1 MKLFSSFGLLSL
13 RIYAQIAG
21 APPLTIPKAS
31 VFLDSNGNKIGDYYT
46 EERRYWVELEDI
58 SPYLVDATI
67 AVEDKEFYSHNG
79 FDYSRIVSAIIKDLK
94 TQSMAE
100 GASTITQQLA

>member
-1 MKLFSSFGLLSL
+1 MKRRSYFRKKRRHKWLKITVLTLVGFICAIAFGLLSL

-79 FDYSRIVSAIIKDLK
+79 
-94 TQSMAE
+94 
-100 GASTITQQLA
+100 